1 MSPLHSIAAAPEW
14 LIAQRSDQQL
24 LEGVAGEPWEVN
36 HCVATRGVPHTDFGN
51 RRMAVPSGGS
61 DLSRVVRHH
70 ELLHALLSP
79 NGVPETYIVEQGL
92 SAKSI
97 HLAEEIRIN
106 SVLKDVA
113 KGLGLKISAFKDG
126 SETREARNAVMS
138 KDLSHAIH
146 LLCASMGTGSESSVS
161 KILYTEFPEL
171 KKLKA
176 LINRKLRELWQKNST
191 HPTAVYDKAGA
202 QHIIP
207 RGFYATLVIAQMLER
222 FSRND
227 AGESDSEF
235 ADRVKSQINNYVPSD
250 AYNAWGD
257 LVFGSVP
264 LTESGAG
271 FLSRTRSA
279 SSTGRQPRRLHRLIS
294 DPDRKVF
301 DRIARKRGGIVIVD
315 GSGSMSLDENDLKEI
330 VKAASGCTVAV
341 YSFRTDEPNIWIVA
355 KDGRFVSQD
364 EFPPIGCD
372 NCVDLPAL
380 EWGVRQRKDRKD
392 PVIWVSDGDV
402 TGIHRYSSDTLA
414 AQCARLIDKHKII
427 QVKNARGAVEVLAD
441 LARGRTPNAPQY
453 IGRIKTR
460 ARELKLID

>member
-79 NGVPETYIVEQGL
+79 NGVPETYIAEQGL

-126 SETREARNAVMS
+126 SETREAHNAVATR
-138 KDLSHAIH
+138 DLGHAIH
-146 LLCASMGTGSESSVS
+146 LLCASLGTGAEAGVS
-161 KILYTEFPEL
+161 KILYPEFPEL

-176 LINRKLRELWQKNST
+176 LLNKQLRELWQKNST
-191 HPTAVYDKAGA
+191 YPTAVYDEANN
-202 QHIIP
+202 QYTIP
-207 RGFYATLVIAQMLER
+207 RGFYATLTIARILEK
-222 FSRND
+222 FAKDEEEN
-227 AGESDSEF
+227 ESQF
-235 ADRVKSQINNYVPSD
+235 AERVKSQIDNYRPSD
-250 AYNAWGD
+250 EYNAWGN

-264 LTESGAG
+264 LNESGSG

-279 SSTGRQPRRLHRLIS
+279 SATGRQPRRLHRLIS

-330 VKAASGCTVAV
+330 VRAASGCTVAV
-341 YSFRTDEPNIWIVA
+341 YSFVADQPNIWVVA
-355 KDGRFVSQD
+355 REGRYVAQGD
-364 EFPPIGCD
+364 FPPIGCD
-372 NCVDLPAL
+372 NVVDLPAL
-380 EWGVRQRKDRKD
+380 EWGVKQRKYRKD

-402 TGIHRYSSDTLA
+402 TGIHRYSSIALA
-414 AQCARLIDKHKII
+414 AQCATFIAKHKII
-427 QVKNARGAVEVLAD
+427 QVRNTQGAVEVLAD
-441 LARGRTPNAPQY
+441 FARGRVPTSPQFV
-453 IGRIKTR
+453 GSIKTR